1 MPNEQ
6 LEKLIE
12 YLSGKKKV
20 LFLTTSNRWD
30 GSKEIPKSTLL
41 AIDIQKKLEAT
52 TEVTLLEIPKL
63 KIFPCE
69 GNVSGVEGN
78 NCGVEGAQLKDEE
91 KDPSGNHRCWASIN
105 NKEDELW
112 KVTKEL
118 FESDAVVFF
127 ISVRWGQANAFYQ
140 KLIERLNWIEN
151 RKTTL
156 EDINI
161 VEGIDA
167 GCVII
172 GQNWNGEEVLETQK
186 KVYEFYGFNVPEEI
200 SFNWQ
205 FTDDSNDE
213 SQESY
218 KEAPKVFGREFEISI
233 TRLKESLSNRF
244 KGIKRLFEF

>member
-20 LFLTTSNRWD
+20 LFLTTSNRWE

-41 AIDIQKKLEAT
+41 AMDIQKKLEET

-78 NCGVEGAQLKDEE
+78 NCGVKDAQLKDEE

-112 KVTKEL
+112 KVSKEL
-118 FESDAVVFF
+118 FESEAVIFF

-140 KLIERLNWIEN
+140 KLIERLKWIEN

-156 EDINI
+156 EDINV

-172 GQNWNGEEVLETQK
+172 GQNWNGDQVLETQK
-186 KVYEFYGFNVPEEI
+186 QVYEFYGFNVPEEI
-200 SFNWQ
+200 SFSWQ
-205 FTDDSNDE
+205 FTDDSEDE

-218 KEAPKVFGREFEISI
+218 KEAPASFGKEFEISI
-233 TRLKESLSNRF
+233 TRLKESLSNSFR
-244 KGIKRLFEF
+244 GIKRLFEF

>member
-1 MPNEQ
+1 M
-6 LEKLIE
+6 
-12 YLSGKKKV
+12 
-20 LFLTTSNRWD
+20 
-30 GSKEIPKSTLL
+30 
-41 AIDIQKKLEAT
+41 
-52 TEVTLLEIPKL
+52 
-63 KIFPCE
+63 
-69 GNVSGVEGN
+69 
-78 NCGVEGAQLKDEE
+78 
-91 KDPSGNHRCWASIN
+91 
-105 NKEDELW
+105 
-112 KVTKEL
+112 
-118 FESDAVVFF
+118 
-127 ISVRWGQANAFYQ
+127 RWGQANAFYQ

-156 EDINI
+156 
-161 VEGIDA
+161 EGIDA

-218 KEAPKVFGREFEISI
+218 KEAPAAFGKEFEISI

>member
-1 MPNEQ
+1 MAIEQ
-6 LEKLIE
+6 TEKLIE
-12 YLSGKKKV
+12 YLSSKKKV
-20 LFLTTSNRWD
+20 LFLTTSNRWE

-41 AIDIQKKLEAT
+41 AMDIKEKLEDT
-52 TEVTLLEIPKL
+52 TEVALIEIPKL

-69 GNVSGVEGN
+69 GNVSGVDGN
-78 NCGVEGAQLKDEE
+78 NCGVEDAKLKDDE

-112 KVTKEL
+112 KVSKEL
-118 FESDAVVFF
+118 FESEAVVFF

-156 EDINI
+156 EDINV

-172 GQNWNGEEVLETQK
+172 GQNWNGEQVLDTQK
-186 KVYEFYGFNVPEEI
+186 QVYEFYGFNVPDEM
-200 SFNWQ
+200 SFYWQ
-205 FTDDSNDE
+205 FTQDSNDE

-218 KEAPKVFGREFEISI
+218 KEASTSFGREFEISI
-233 TRLKESLSNRF
+233 TRLKESLSSRF
-244 KGIKRLFEF
+244 RGIKRLFEF

>member
-1 MPNEQ
+1 M
-6 LEKLIE
+6 
-12 YLSGKKKV
+12 
-20 LFLTTSNRWD
+20 
-30 GSKEIPKSTLL
+30 
-41 AIDIQKKLEAT
+41 DIQKKLEET

-78 NCGVEGAQLKDEE
+78 NCGVKDAQLKDEE

-112 KVTKEL
+112 KVSKEL
-118 FESDAVVFF
+118 FESEAVIFF

-156 EDINI
+156 EDINV

-172 GQNWNGEEVLETQK
+172 GQNWNGDQVLETQK
-186 KVYEFYGFNVPEEI
+186 QVYEFYGFNVPEEI
-200 SFNWQ
+200 SFSWQ
-205 FTDDSNDE
+205 FTDDAEDE

-218 KEAPKVFGREFEISI
+218 KEAPASFGKEFEISI

-244 KGIKRLFEF
+244 RGIKRLFEF

>member
-1 MPNEQ
+1 MVIEQ
-6 LEKLIE
+6 TEKLIE
-12 YLSGKKKV
+12 YLSDKKKV
-20 LFLTTSNRWD
+20 LFLTTSNRWE

-41 AIDIQKKLEAT
+41 AMDIQKKLEDT
-52 TEVTLLEIPKL
+52 TDVTLLEIPKL

-69 GNVSGVEGN
+69 GNVSGVDGN
-78 NCGVEGAQLKDEE
+78 NCGVKDAQLKDEE

-156 EDINI
+156 EDINV

-172 GQNWNGEEVLETQK
+172 GQNWNGEQVLDTQK
-186 KVYEFYGFNVPEEI
+186 QVYEFYGFNVPEEM
-200 SFNWQ
+200 SFYWQ
-205 FTDDSNDE
+205 FTQDSNDE
-213 SQESY
+213 TQESY
-218 KEAPKVFGREFEISI
+218 KEAPKEFSSEFEISI
-233 TRLKESLSNRF
+233 TRLKESISHRF
-244 KGIKRLFEF
+244 NGIRRLFEF

>member
-20 LFLTTSNRWD
+20 LFLTTSNRWE

-41 AIDIQKKLEAT
+41 AMDIKKKLEET

-78 NCGVEGAQLKDEE
+78 NCGVKDAQLKDEE

-112 KVTKEL
+112 KVSKEL
-118 FESDAVVFF
+118 FESEAVIFF

-172 GQNWNGEEVLETQK
+172 GQNWNGEQVLETQK
-186 KVYEFYGFNVPEEI
+186 QVYEFYGFNVPDEI
-200 SFNWQ
+200 SLSWQ
-205 FTDDSNDE
+205 FTSDSDDE

-218 KEAPKVFGREFEISI
+218 KEAPSAFGKEFEISI
-233 TRLKESLSNRF
+233 TRLKESLLNRF
-244 KGIKRLFEF
+244 RGIKRLFEF